1 METSTELTLN
11 KDFADWVRAIKN
23 EIRSAQLKA
32 ATKVNSE
39 LLHLYWH
46 MGAEIC
52 EKQKSAT
59 WGDGWLKELSR
70 ELMIEFPSMNGF
82 SYRNLRNMKQ
92 WYLFYN
98 QGNIIWQQPVAKLGG
113 KGIVSAYN
121 PNNQGDTF
129 VQQAVAQLGR
139 ESSVPAYSPNNQEDI
154 IGQQAVAQLQDIFF
168 SVPWG
173 HHLYI
178 LSQCKTV
185 DKAIFFLSKTVE
197 NGWSR
202 AVLLNF
208 LDTDL
213 YERQGK
219 AVSNFSRLLPDVQ
232 SDLAAQ
238 TLKDPYNFDF
248 LTLTD
253 NYRERE
259 LEDALTQ
266 NITRFLLELGQGFAF
281 VGEQIPLEIGDETL
295 FADLLFYHLEL
306 RCYVVIELK
315 STKFKAEHLGQLGV
329 YISAINHQK
338 KKPTDNPT
346 IGLLIC
352 KDKNDVMA
360 QYSLEASAYPIGISE
375 YQLSQL
381 MPEELKSQLPAIEEI
396 EASLTNLHSEGGD
409 D

>member
-1 METSTELTLN
+1 
-11 KDFADWVRAIKN
+11 
-23 EIRSAQLKA
+23 
-32 ATKVNSE
+32 
-39 LLHLYWH
+39 

-70 ELMIEFPSMNGF
+70 ELMIEFPSMGGF
-82 SYRNLRNMKQ
+82 SHRNLKYIRQ
-92 WYLFYN
+92 WYLFY
-98 QGNIIWQQPVAKLGG
+98 
-113 KGIVSAYN
+113 
-121 PNNQGDTF
+121 
-129 VQQAVAQLGR
+129 
-139 ESSVPAYSPNNQEDI
+139 NQEDI
-154 IGQQAVAQLQDIFF
+154 IGQQLVAQLGGDDSRSAYNPNNQTDIIVQQAVAQFGGRGSTSAYGLNNQGDTIWQQAVAKMQDIFF

-185 DKAIFFLSKTVE
+185 DKAIFFLRKTVE

-306 RCYVVIELK
+306 RCYVVVELK

-381 MPEELKSQLPAIEEI
+381 MPEELKSQLPAVEEI
-396 EASLTNLHSEGGD
+396 EASLGGNM
-409 D
+409 